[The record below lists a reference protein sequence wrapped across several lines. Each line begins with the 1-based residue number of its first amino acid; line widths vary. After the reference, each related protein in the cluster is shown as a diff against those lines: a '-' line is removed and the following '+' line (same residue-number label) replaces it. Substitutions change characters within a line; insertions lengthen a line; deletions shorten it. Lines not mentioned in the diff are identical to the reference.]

1 MVNITMHDNIKDL
14 DLDQNLNGICP
25 STGMVVSCKINDK
38 LIALLTYTKNN
49 FHPHSII
56 LHFTFF
62 RDFND
67 SEIMNTMFNK
77 LKAKLPT
84 SNYILK
90 LETQSRIYNKFISN
104 NNFAEIRKTYKPD
117 ISITTIINYFKSYD
131 SQHNYHPSKLTL
143 NNNLLTKVF
152 DVYKNTHRVNPLGNI
167 DLNTWRNT
175 VSKDLDFN
183 HSIVIYNERNKITAF
198 LLIFDYLEDKKEV
211 GWIYFENDSMKTQLL
226 NQFVS
231 MLYRL
236 QESGITSLCFE
247 IDTTDLYSYELFSP
261 FLINEAP
268 SLITYKKTH
277 K

>member
-1 MVNITMHDNIKDL
+1 MHDNIKVL
-14 DLDQNLNGICP
+14 ELDQNLNEIPP

-49 FHPHSII
+49 FHPNSII

-67 SEIMNTMFNK
+67 SEIMNTMFKK
-77 LKAKLPT
+77 LKAKVPT

-90 LETQSRIYNKFISN
+90 LETQNRIYNEFISN
-104 NNFAEIRKTYKPD
+104 NNFDEMRKTYEPD

-131 SQHNYHPSKLTL
+131 SQHNYHPSKLIL

-152 DVYKNTHRVNPLGNI
+152 DVYKSTHRVNPVGNI
-167 DLNTWRNT
+167 DQNKWRNT

-183 HSIVIYNERNKITAF
+183 HSIAVHNKRNEITAF

-211 GWIYFENDSMKTQLL
+211 GWVYFKNNAMKTQLL

-268 SLITYKKTH
+268 NLITYKKTH